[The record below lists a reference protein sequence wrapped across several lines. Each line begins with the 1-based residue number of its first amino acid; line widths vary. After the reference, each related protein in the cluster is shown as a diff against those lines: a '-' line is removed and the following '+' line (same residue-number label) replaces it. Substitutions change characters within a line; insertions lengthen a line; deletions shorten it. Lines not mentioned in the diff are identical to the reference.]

1 MKIPVRVSTVGCL
14 LIAGRLYAGS
24 TGPSA
29 LFCPTAPT
37 PLQWYIDQGATG
49 CTIGGFTYSGFQFA
63 VQPGSTAPTIA
74 ASAVTVQPAGSST
87 VLGIRFSSH
96 GFQVSGS
103 DWAGYWLSYS
113 IDPPPVIIR
122 GFEDEY
128 YGAEAA
134 GSQPPIIRGGDD
146 LQMAPALVAGL
157 GSVTISTDLC
167 VGGLFTGGGG
177 EPGCAA
183 TWMTLSVY
191 ETPGGNR
198 FIDSATFPIL
208 VNTLGVHHSIVLD
221 GGGPGGYASFWA
233 LDNRAFV
240 VPEPAAW
247 LLGGCGLLALLLLRR
262 RAA

>member
-1 MKIPVRVSTVGCL
+1 MKAKMCAVMRGGL
-14 LIAGRLYAGS
+14 LMAGWLQAGS
-24 TGPSA
+24 IGPPA
-29 LFCPTAPT
+29 LACPGAVS
-37 PLQWYIDQGATG
+37 LQWYIDQGATG
-49 CTIGGFTYSGFQFA
+49 CMIGGFTYADFQFA
-63 VQPGSTAPTIA
+63 VQPESTASTVA
-74 ASAVTVQPAGSST
+74 ASAVTVQSAASPT
-87 VLGIRFSSH
+87 VLGMRFFSP

-128 YGAEAA
+128 WGAEAV
-134 GSQPPIIRGGDD
+134 GSPPPIIRGDDGD
-146 LQMAPALVAGL
+146 QMALTMVGGL
-157 GSVTISTDLC
+157 GSIIVSTDLC

-177 EPGCAA
+177 SLACPGA
-183 TWMTLSVY
+183 WMTLSVY
-191 ETPGGNR
+191 ETPSGSQ
-198 FIDSATFPIL
+198 FVDTTLFPAL
-208 VNTLGVHHSIVLD
+208 VNTVGVRHSIVLD

-247 LLGGCGLLALLLLRR
+247 LLGGCGLLGLLLLRR